1 MAFEMSEKRISC
13 NMVVTEYLC
22 TESEGKRII
31 PKTTSSLF
39 IIFIIP
45 NTTFTVNLIFNS
57 FYSLWV

>member
-39 IIFIIP
+39 IIP

-57 FYSLWV
+57 FYSL